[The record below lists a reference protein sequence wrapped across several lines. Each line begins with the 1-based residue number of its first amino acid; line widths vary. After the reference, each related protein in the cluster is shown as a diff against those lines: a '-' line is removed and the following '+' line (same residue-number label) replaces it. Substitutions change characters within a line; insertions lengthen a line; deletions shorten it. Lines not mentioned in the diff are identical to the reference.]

1 MFRALG
7 LSSLGLRVSWGLGL
21 WGLGFRASVLG
32 FRASE
37 CIEGS
42 YTGFVSFFFQQGLAQ
57 HNSTNVLPLLFGL
70 LRSL

>member
-42 YTGFVSFFFQQGLAQ
+42 YTGFVSFFF
-57 HNSTNVLPLLFGL
+57 NRVLLNIIPPMCC
-70 LRSL
+70 RSCSDY